1 MNETLRAR
9 TRVVVTG
16 LGAITPAGQTV
27 AEFWDNLVNGRS
39 GIDYMHLIDPVD
51 FACKVA
57 GEVKAWEPKKFI
69 EHKAARR
76 MARFSQ
82 FMVAAAGA
90 STSTKRT
97 ATALASSSATAAAA
111 TPTSRKAPKRSSTA
125 AG

>member
-16 LGAITPAGQTV
+16 LGAITPAGQSV

-39 GIDYMHLIDPVD
+39 GIDSMQLIDPVD

-76 MARFSQ
+76 MAR
-82 FMVAAAGA
+82 
-90 STSTKRT
+90 
-97 ATALASSSATAAAA
+97 
-111 TPTSRKAPKRSSTA
+111 SSTA